1 MIEKYNKEKSEM
13 EEIFFK
19 EKNNLVEFYKI
30 VIIEYEEKIISFQEE
45 LDVKVDE
52 MESEVRGFKELY

>member
-1 MIEKYNKEKSEM
+1 M

>member
-1 MIEKYNKEKSEM
+1 MIEKCNKEKNEM

-30 VIIEYEEKIISFQEE
+30 VIIEYEEKIIGFQEE